1 MINPALIAWMVSAQR
16 SAGFRIDLL
25 TLKPRGLNPFQ
36 WASGAGRF
44 LLPDGRVFVGDGPG
58 IERDEI
64 TLQAGLQVSE
74 MNISLLVDN
83 TISMGGMSALQFAER
98 GGLDGAEV
106 TLEWAYFDTDRV
118 FKGSFVRFSGMTG
131 PAAWEAGRIDLLVRS
146 LTSTLNVQVPRETA
160 QPQCMWQVFDPGCGL
175 NEAAWR
181 VNGVVTGVGTGRA
194 ALMAFDTNL
203 TQDDGWF
210 DLGLLEFVGGA
221 MNGVARTVKRYADGT
236 VQLGLPLPV
245 APQVGQTFIVRPGCN
260 RTEPTCRL
268 KFNNRGR
275 FKATPFV
282 PPPETVA

>member
-1 MINPALIAWMVSAQR
+1 MTDPALIAWMVAADR
-16 SAGFRIDLL
+16 TAGFRIDLV
-25 TLKPRGLNPFQ
+25 TLKPRGLNAFR
-36 WASGAGRF
+36 WASGAGQF
-44 LLPDGRVFVGDGPG
+44 LLPDGRVFTGNGPG
-58 IERDEI
+58 LERDEI

-74 MNISLLVDN
+74 MNLSLIVDDSV
-83 TISMGGMSALQFAER
+83 SMGGMTALQFAER

-106 TLEWAYFDTDRV
+106 TLEWAYFDTNRV

-160 QPQCMWQVFDPGCGL
+160 QPQCMFQVFDPGCGL
-175 NEAAWR
+175 NEQLWR
-181 VNGVVTGVGTGRA
+181 VNGVVESVNAGRA
-194 ALMAFDTNL
+194 GLMSFGTNL
-203 TQDDGWF
+203 AQDDGWF
-210 DLGLLEFVGGA
+210 DLGLLEFLGGA

-236 VQLGLPLPV
+236 VYLGLPLPV
-245 APQVGQTFIVRPGCN
+245 APQPGQTFIIRPGCN

-268 KFNNRGR
+268 KFNNRLR

>member
-1 MINPALIAWMVSAQR
+1 MTDPALIAWMVAADR
-16 SAGFRIDLL
+16 TAGFRIDLV
-25 TLKPRGLNPFQ
+25 TLKPRGLNAFR
-36 WASGAGRF
+36 WASGAGQF
-44 LLPDGRVFVGDGPG
+44 LLPDGRVFTGNGPG
-58 IERDEI
+58 LERDEI

-74 MNISLLVDN
+74 MNLSLIVDDSV
-83 TISMGGMSALQFAER
+83 SMGGMTALQFAER

-106 TLEWAYFDTDRV
+106 TLEWAYFDTNRV

-160 QPQCMWQVFDPGCGL
+160 QPQCMFQVFDPGCGL
-175 NEAAWR
+175 NEQLWR
-181 VNGVVTGVGTGRA
+181 VNGVVESVNAGRA
-194 ALMAFDTNL
+194 GLMSFGTNL

-210 DLGLLEFVGGA
+210 DLGLLEFLGGA

-236 VQLGLPLPV
+236 VYLGLPLPV
-245 APQVGQTFIVRPGCN
+245 APQPGQTFIIRPGCN

-268 KFNNRGR
+268 KFNNRLR